1 MEALEAKSDR
11 SRVTHEALLDA
22 FVDLLGERPYAQIG
36 VAQIAARAGLTTGA
50 IYSRFGS
57 KQGVVLALHTRFVEH
72 WISTMESWAAQPRW
86 RSASSQEIIS
96 NWTRGAVNFSRIY
109 RPLLDAVMQDPAMRD
124 RYNESVGR
132 ASMILVHLLS
142 DATPTDADDVINAIN
157 ADDVAWA
164 ARAAVAIVER
174 FDPSDS
180 TLESRI
186 EDLICRLTRVR

>member
-72 WISTMESWAAQPRW
+72 WIGTMESWAAQPRW
-86 RSASSQEIIS
+86 RSASPQQIIS

-124 RYNESVGR
+124 RYDESVGR
-132 ASMILVHLLS
+132 ASTILVDLLS
-142 DATPTDADDVINAIN
+142 DATATGGGGAIN
-157 ADDVAWA
+157 ADDVLWA
-164 ARAAVAIVER
+164 ARAAVVIVER

-186 EDLICRLTRVR
+186 EDLICRLTGVR

>member
-1 MEALEAKSDR
+1 VEVLEAKSER
-11 SRVTHEALLDA
+11 SRVTQEALLDA

-50 IYSRFGS
+50 IYGRFGS

-72 WISTMESWAAQPRW
+72 WIGTMEIWAAQPRW
-86 RSASSQEIIS
+86 SSASSQEIIS
-96 NWTRGAVNFSRIY
+96 SWTRGAVNFSRTY

-124 RYNESVGR
+124 RYEESVRR
-132 ASMILVHLLS
+132 ASAILVRLLA
-142 DATPTDADDVINAIN
+142 DASAKESGNAIR

-164 ARAAVAIVER
+164 ARAAVAILER
-174 FDPSDS
+174 FDPYDS

-186 EDLICRLTRVR
+186 DDLICRLSGVE